1 MSKESIAKYRRN
13 ENTEVSQSRNVFS
26 ILLFHS
32 FYKLFKFNHALTL
45 KLNSITFH
53 ILMPLSFLV
62 CGRRSGGDVYM
73 SWLYFIYLR
82 SILMYPYT
90 SLLFSFAFVFLY
102 FHLLQILKYFR
113 SHPLQR
119 FLLISPFFGSVRE
132 RFLCAFELLA
142 FLIPFICTVS
152 SFTNYLIFIRFSNSY
167 LICATQ
173 IKDELFKN
181 SGLNFLLTKPR
192 IFI

>member
-1 MSKESIAKYRRN
+1 MA
-13 ENTEVSQSRNVFS
+13 TCTCLDC
-26 ILLFHS
+26 ILYIYDLSLCILTHPYFLGDIYFLFR
-32 FYKLFKFNHALTL
+32 
-45 KLNSITFH
+45 
-53 ILMPLSFLV
+53 V
-62 CGRRSGGDVYM
+62 C
-73 SWLYFIYLR
+73 I
-82 SILMYPYT
+82 
-90 SLLFSFAFVFLY
+90 SLLSSFTNIKIFSFSSPSV
-102 FHLLQILKYFR
+102 
-113 SHPLQR
+113 

-132 RFLCAFELLA
+132 RFLCAFKLLA